1 MWSVLDLEGS
11 WFELHSGMILQFFDF
26 CAGQNE
32 GSAEA
37 ERPRL
42 ASGDNWSD
50 IFCSC
55 RVPLPSPV
63 HLLLCDVGGEGGG
76 EGERLREGEV
86 PVLRIVRKCQF
97 YQESNSASVNDVQST
112 ANSQRK
118 VGFCPNPSKVLRRG
132 KGVSERKYR

>member
-1 MWSVLDLEGS
+1 
-11 WFELHSGMILQFFDF
+11 MILQFFDF
-26 CAGQNE
+26 CAGEIE
-32 GSAEA
+32 GPAEA

-50 IFCSC
+50 IFCNC

-86 PVLRIVRKCQF
+86 PVLRIVRKRPF
-97 YQESNSASVNDVQST
+97 YQESNSALVNDVHCRATPREKLAFAQIPLKS
-112 ANSQRK
+112 
-118 VGFCPNPSKVLRRG
+118 
-132 KGVSERKYR
+132 